1 MVVIQG
7 GSDMKYIDDIYTDA
21 YLELLHNG
29 MFRNQ
34 EGIPLSG
41 SDADYKY
48 DQAEYED
55 YAERMNVLL
64 VEVHQPD
71 S

>member
-1 MVVIQG
+1 
-7 GSDMKYIDDIYTDA
+7 MKYIDDIYTDA

-41 SDADYKY
+41 SDADFKY
-48 DQAEYED
+48 DDEEYRD
-55 YAERMNVLL
+55 YAERLGMMV
-64 VEVHQPD
+64 VEVARV
-71 S
+71 